1 MIMLR
6 VFTTT
11 VTLAALMGSVVPLA
25 GEEEKQTE
33 GESES
38 GATADVSPKEAL
50 KIHFDDHSPPVG
62 SALPDVLAMDA
73 DGNEFRLGD
82 LKGHY
87 SVIVFGCLT

>member
-1 MIMLR
+1 MVR
-6 VFTTT
+6 VLTTT
-11 VTLAALMGSVVPLA
+11 VIFTALIGSVVPLQ
-25 GEEEKQTE
+25 GEEEKHTE
-33 GESES
+33 GASEP